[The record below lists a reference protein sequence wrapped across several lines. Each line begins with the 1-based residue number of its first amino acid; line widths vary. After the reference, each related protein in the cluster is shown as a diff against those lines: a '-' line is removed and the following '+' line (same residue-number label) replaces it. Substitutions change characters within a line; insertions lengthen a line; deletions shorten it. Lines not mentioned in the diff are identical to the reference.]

1 MMTLFRKTV
10 KSIADNVNIWIE
22 RKIAQAVN
30 LVPME
35 TNSLPQQSYSY
46 TKKIR
51 VKKTADCFYWYS
63 GYVGETFDVKS
74 EGSNYYWVNDIECND
89 CLIGILKEDAE
100 VV

>member
-1 MMTLFRKTV
+1 MMTLLRTVV

-22 RKIAQAVN
+22 RKIAQAVS

-35 TNSLPQQSYSY
+35 TDSLPPQSYSY

-51 VKKTADCFYWYS
+51 VKKTTDCFYWYKHRI
-63 GYVGETFDVKS
+63 GETFDVEAES
-74 EGSNYYWVNDIECND
+74 PDYYWVRDVNDD

-100 VV
+100 VI

>member
-1 MMTLFRKTV
+1 MMTRFRKTV

-35 TNSLPQQSYSY
+35 TDSLPHQSYSY

-51 VKKTADCFYWYS
+51 VKKTIDCPHWYRDRI
-63 GYVGETFDVKS
+63 GETFDVEAES
-74 EGSNYYWVNDIECND
+74 PDYYWVRDVKD
-89 CLIGILKEDAE
+89 DWLIGILKKDAE
-100 VV
+100 VI